1 MKYLLLA
8 TLALVNAGILGQA
21 IIKKSVTQQLEEAK
35 QDLAKS
41 KETTRYLI
49 DRVKKMTDGKVI
61 YRTKIIHRV
70 DTVWRID
77 TCVLKYERIDSARVK
92 ITFTNPDSS
101 QPTKSSNIIKWLLR
115 SDKKKKIPSTN
126 K

>member
-1 MKYLLLA
+1 MINV
-8 TLALVNAGILGQA
+8 TILGQA
-21 IIKKSVTQQLEEAK
+21 IMKKSVTQQLEEAK

-49 DRVKKMTDGKVI
+49 NRVKKMTDGKVI

-77 TCVLKYERIDSARVK
+77 TCIHKYEKIDSARVL
-92 ITFTNPDSS
+92 IFFTNPDSTKK
-101 QPTKSSNIIKWLLR
+101 TKSSTILKWILG
-115 SDKKKKIPSTN
+115 SDKKKKVNPPGKSP
-126 K
+126 